1 MMNATRHLPSA
12 TALARGL
19 GWFSIALGAVE
30 LLMPRQVGRAAGLGG
45 RHALLR
51 TYGVREIATGI
62 GLLVS
67 RRPAW
72 WMWARV
78 AGDALDA
85 ATLSRGRAGRAGLSL
100 GIVAAIAAADVA
112 CAAALSRPAR
122 PARATR
128 DYSDR
133 SGLPHAP
140 SQMRGVARDFEVP
153 RDMQT
158 RPRLRPYNAD
168 RDGSPTEQRSDFAAP
183 RWSNTS
189 E

>member
-30 LLMPRQVGRAAGLGG
+30 LLIPRQVGRAAGLGG
-45 RHALLR
+45 REALLR

-67 RRPAW
+67 RRPVW

-122 PARATR
+122 PARAAR

-133 SGLPHAP
+133 SGMPHAP
-140 SQMRGVARDFEVP
+140 AQMRGVARDFEVP

-158 RPRLRPYNAD
+158 RPRLRPYSAD
-168 RDGSPTEQRSDFAAP
+168 RDGSPTEGRSDLAAP